1 MVFNGLL
8 MNNDFKERREKSFTL
23 LRSVYN
29 ITMAILVLAMAA
41 VMLFGDRFGIEAL
54 DQFIT
59 PIDPLLRYL
68 FGGLCLLYG
77 VFRLYRGIK
86 KEY

>member
-1 MVFNGLL
+1 MRNEY
-8 MNNDFKERREKSFTL
+8 KERRQKSFTL

-29 ITMAILVLAMAA
+29 IIMAVLVLAMAV
-41 VMLFGDRFGIEAL
+41 VMLWGDRFGIEAL
-54 DQFIT
+54 DQFIG
-59 PIDPLLRYL
+59 PIDPVLRYL

-77 VFRLYRGIK
+77 FFRLYRGIK